1 MKIAI
6 LGYMGVGKSFIGKY
20 LSKIFNFYFYDL
32 DMYIQSKY
40 LIDINKIFKKY
51 GEKQF
56 RLIENKFLNFF
67 FKKKENI
74 ILSLGGGTPC
84 YNDSIKLLKE
94 NFITIYLS
102 ANILFIYN
110 RLKNKKKNRPII
122 SKINNINFKKF
133 LYKHIN
139 KRKNIYKKS
148 LIKIKVKNNNYKH
161 IIKNIYFNINKYVK
175 L

>member
-20 LSKIFNFYFYDL
+20 LSKIFNFNFYDL
-32 DMYIQSKY
+32 DDY
-40 LIDINKIFKKY
+40 LIHKYSISIKKIFNKY

-56 RLIENKFLNFF
+56 RSIETNFLNFF
-67 FKKKENI
+67 FKKKKNI

-84 YNDSIKLLKE
+84 YNNNIKLLKK

-102 ANILFIYN
+102 ANVFFIYK
-110 RLKNKKKNRPII
+110 RLKKNKKNRPII
-122 SKINNINFKKF
+122 SKINNVNLKKF
-133 LYKHIN
+133 IYKHLN

-148 LIKIKVKNNNYKH
+148 LIKIKIKNNNYKY
-161 IIKNIYFNINKYVK
+161 IIKNIFYNIKKYVK

>member
-20 LSKIFNFYFYDL
+20 LSKILNFNFYDL
-32 DMYIQSKY
+32 DKCIEYKY
-40 LIDINKIFKKY
+40 NISVKKIFYKY
-51 GEKQF
+51 GENQF
-56 RLIENKFLNFF
+56 RFIETNILNIFL
-67 FKKKENI
+67 KKKKNI

-84 YNDSIKLLKE
+84 YNNNINFLKK

-102 ANILFIYN
+102 ANILFIYK
-110 RLKNKKKNRPII
+110 RLIIEKKKRPII
-122 SKINNINFKKF
+122 NKINNVNFKKF
-133 LYKHIN
+133 LFKHIN

-148 LIKIKVKNNNYKH
+148 LIKIKIKNNNYKY
-161 IIKNIYFNINKYVK
+161 ITKNIFYNIKKYVK